1 MSCARTRILL
11 AAATLA
17 GGILAGSVVDRAVVG
32 GPAWHTLGATAWA
45 QYSRLADLGT
55 GLVAYPVEAIGGAL
69 LTVAAAVSN
78 YLDRRMRT
86 RAALPLYL
94 AVAFSL
100 SGLLL
105 TIKAAPIML
114 ALATPPAG
122 ALEATFDEFFL
133 WGLHV
138 RGAADVLAFA
148 SQVWA
153 LAVLREGID

>member
-55 GLVAYPVEAIGGAL
+55 GLVAYPAEAIGGAL

-78 YLDRRMRT
+78 YLDRRMWI

-122 ALEATFDEFFL
+122 ALEATFDEFFF